1 MELRHLRYFLAVAE
15 TLSFRRAAER
25 LRVAQPALS
34 KQIRDLEHAI
44 GVRLFDRNTAGVA
57 LTDAGAVMLDEVR
70 EVLERVEMAAAA
82 AREAAAGR
90 GGRLT
95 IGNVGALSATFL
107 SPALSAFRTRFPGVE
122 VNLRDLGLP
131 DQLGGLRAG
140 AIQVAFVLHDDAR
153 QLPRDLEA
161 VEVLNA
167 RVSVAMGAE
176 HPLAAKS
183 QVSLTELI
191 TEQVL
196 CVGESGR
203 NDLHRLRTMRIFAAR
218 NVRHRP
224 LKQVSSFES
233 LVALV
238 AGDHGVALVVPTQ
251 SYRGAERIVF
261 RRIKEDGDDLDVRL
275 LAVWRRTGGSQL
287 ARNFVEVL
295 RGLRPVA

>member
-1 MELRHLRYFLAVAE
+1 MELRHLRYFVAVAE

-34 KQIRDLEHAI
+34 KQIRDLEHAV

-70 EVLERVEMAAAA
+70 DVLERVEMAAAA

-90 GGRLT
+90 SGRLT
-95 IGNVGALSATFL
+95 IGNIGTLSATFL
-107 SPALSAFRTRFPGVE
+107 PPALSAFRNRYPGVE
-122 VNLRDLGLP
+122 VNLRDLGLS

-153 QLPRDLEA
+153 GLPRELEA

-167 RVSVAMGAE
+167 RVAVAMGAE
-176 HPLAAKS
+176 HPLAARS
-183 QVSLTELI
+183 PVSLADLAAD
-191 TEQVL
+191 QVL
-196 CVGESGR
+196 CVGEAGR
-203 NDLHRLRTMRIFAAR
+203 NDLHRQRTQRIFAAR
-218 NVRHRP
+218 DLPHRA
-224 LKQVSSFES
+224 LKQVSSYES

-238 AGDHGVALVVPTQ
+238 AGDHGVALVVPTR
-251 SYRGAERIVF
+251 SYRGVERIVF
-261 RRIKEDGDDLDVRL
+261 RRIKEDGDDLVVRL
-275 LAVWRRTGGSQL
+275 LAVWRRSGGSQL

-295 RGLRPVA
+295 RGLAPA

>member
-1 MELRHLRYFLAVAE
+1 M
-15 TLSFRRAAER
+15 
-25 LRVAQPALS
+25 AQPALS
-34 KQIRDLEHAI
+34 KQIRDLENAV

-90 GGRLT
+90 KGRLT
-95 IGNVGALSATFL
+95 IGNIGTLSATFL
-107 SPALSAFRTRFPGVE
+107 PPALSAFRNRYPGVE
-122 VNLRDLGLP
+122 VNLCDLGLP
-131 DQLGGLRAG
+131 DQLGGLRVG
-140 AIQVAFVLHDDAR
+140 TIQVAFVLHDDAR
-153 QLPRDLEA
+153 RLPRDLET

-167 RVSVAMGAE
+167 RVGVAMGAE

-183 QVSLTELI
+183 QVSLADLV

-196 CVGESGR
+196 CVGEPGR
-203 NDLHRLRTMRIFAAR
+203 NDLHRQRTLRIFAAR
-218 NVRHRP
+218 NIRHRP
-224 LKQVSSFES
+224 LKQVSSYES

-238 AGDHGVALVVPTQ
+238 AGDHGVALIVPAR
-251 SYRGAERIVF
+251 SSRGGERIVF
-261 RRIKEDGDDLDVRL
+261 RRIKEDGDDLAVRL

-295 RGLRPVA
+295 RGLPRAS